1 MKTTAKLLALL
12 AAVFCLAACHHDPA
26 EVPHERDIVYTIDDK
41 TTSVHLNYEEEFDAL
56 LDLFCGYAE
65 DGSTVTFYNANS
77 GATSTKDVS
86 NFSTT
91 DRTEMKR
98 WMRQMEAA
106 GKTVTVTY
114 DSTTG
119 TYNGMAY
126 ATAPQ
131 PPQQE
136 GCYTG
141 VLVYYE
147 EYLPEQQIMSLQV
160 SADSIL
166 IIHNNYS
173 LYEDGY
179 LELDGI
185 TYHVGDTVTLC
196 GELETQMYDTI
207 VMALFLN
214 IAEPEPLWVDLGL
227 PSGLLWASHNVGA
240 ERPEDYGD
248 YFAWGETQPKS
259 IYGWCSYKYCD
270 GGDPQRNDFIGMAEG
285 DVRFTKYCPLA
296 DFGYNGYTDT
306 LTILLPEDDA
316 ATANW
321 GGGARTPTRAD
332 WQELIHYC
340 TVTWSTRYNLQGA
353 WQGLSFT
360 GPNGN
365 SIFIPAAGITAI
377 DEIIATNSYCH
388 YMTSTLYETNPV
400 RCIEFL
406 TDYYKYWNLL
416 PNYRY
421 EGRQVRAVHNATNK

>member
-1 MKTTAKLLALL
+1 MKTTINLFAIMAALL
-12 AAVFCLAACHHDPA
+12 CLTSCAPEAPQMQH
-26 EVPHERDIVYTIDDK
+26 VRDITYTVDEQ
-41 TTSVHLNYEEEFDAL
+41 TTTVHLLTEEEFETL
-56 LDLFCGYAE
+56 LDHFCDYAE
-65 DGSTVTFYNANS
+65 SGSTVTFYNTNHAS
-77 GATSTKDVS
+77 KGASKELV
-86 NFSTT
+86 NYSTT
-91 DRTEMKR
+91 SREEMKA
-98 WMRQMEAA
+98 WMRQMEDE
-106 GKTVTVTY
+106 GMTVTVTY
-114 DSTTG
+114 DSSTG

-126 ATAPQ
+126 ATA
-131 PPQQE
+131 PQQE

-147 EYLPEQQIMSLQV
+147 DYLPDQQIMSLQV
-160 SADSIL
+160 SADNIL
-166 IIHNNYS
+166 LIHNNYS

-196 GELETQMYDTI
+196 GELEAQMYDTI

-214 IAEPEPLWVDLGL
+214 IGEPEPLWVDLGL

-259 IYGWCSYKYCD
+259 IYGWCSYKYCA
-270 GGDPQRNDFIGMAEG
+270 GGDPQRNDFIGMPEG

-296 DFGYNGYTDT
+296 DVGHNGYTDT
-306 LTILLPEDDA
+306 LTILQPEDDA

-321 GGGARTPTRAD
+321 GGDARTPTRAE

-406 TDYYKYWNLL
+406 TDYYKHWNLL